1 MNQDN
6 ERLHLIHVIAQIN
19 GISMTQAEDWILDQ
33 DEDMLVVYWD
43 RPDFIAQCYPCRIED
58 PDVMRELYY

>member
-1 MNQDN
+1 MNQDS
-6 ERLHLIHVIAQIN
+6 EMLHLIHVVARIN
-19 GISMTQAEDWILDQ
+19 EITETEAEEWIKGQ

-43 RPDFIAQCYPCRIED
+43 RPDFIAQCYPCSIED